1 MRSTVGAS
9 RDGRSAPHPAG
20 PRRSGRLAQNLTV
33 RLAVALAFADASI
46 VVLALPQ
53 IVARLHAS
61 ISGVTWVIMSY
72 NIALIA
78 TAVAIL
84 LRGGRLAS
92 TRMLLAGLALFGLA
106 SLGCGAANSM
116 AALIPFR
123 CAQGVGGALVLC
135 ASLPMFASTA
145 RAGDSPLIGWS
156 AAAAIGVAVGPAAGG
171 ILTQFF
177 DWRSIFLAQAPVA
190 AIAAALVS
198 AVHVPVGTDGAT
210 DPAGDAAG
218 SAGARGARIGSLTAN
233 AGLTLLSAGLIA
245 ALFLIVLELID
256 VWRLR
261 PIAAA
266 AIVTA
271 IPLCTAIA
279 ERAVRGSSTAALGAG
294 GAVLVAAGLLGASLP
309 THRELGW
316 VTVALALLGSGLG
329 LAFPGLTTAALAGA
343 EPASRRA
350 AKTVAARDAG
360 ILLGLL
366 ILTPVFV
373 SQLHNAPNRALPAA
387 ARAVLTAPLPLLL
400 KLSLIPGL
408 EADYHQ
414 APQSE
419 LPDFGPTFARAS
431 AAASPSERDALG
443 ALHARL
449 DAIVS
454 RAAAGAFRL
463 PLRYGA
469 LFALAVLPLLGLS
482 FARVRRASTV

>member
-1 MRSTVGAS
+1 
-9 RDGRSAPHPAG
+9 
-20 PRRSGRLAQNLTV
+20 
-33 RLAVALAFADASI
+33 
-46 VVLALPQ
+46 VLALPQ

-233 AGLTLLSAGLIA
+233 AGLTLLSAGL
-245 ALFLIVLELID
+245 
-256 VWRLR
+256 
-261 PIAAA
+261 
-266 AIVTA
+266 
-271 IPLCTAIA
+271 
-279 ERAVRGSSTAALGAG
+279 
-294 GAVLVAAGLLGASLP
+294 LGASLP

-431 AAASPSERDALG
+431 AAASPSERDALS